1 MVINIL
7 KDGTVVEDMSKITVP
22 RNETTIRAYELI
34 AKGGFKNEYNTRNT
48 NGN

>member
-22 RNETTIRAYELI
+22 RNKTTIRAYELI
-34 AKGGFKNEYNTRNT
+34 ANGGFKNEYSTRNT

>member
-22 RNETTIRAYELI
+22 RNESTIRAYELI
-34 AKGGFKNEYNTRNT
+34 AKEGAKCQKSN
-48 NGN
+48 

>member
-1 MVINIL
+1 MVINVL

-34 AKGGFKNEYNTRNT
+34 AKEGVKCHKNN
-48 NGN
+48 